1 MHMHPMTDQA
11 ILITTSTMAITILI
25 STTTM
30 MVMTRLTRQVRAITI
45 RCSIKR
51 PTG

>member
-1 MHMHPMTDQA
+1 MHMHLMTDQA

-25 STTTM
+25 STTTT
-30 MVMTRLTRQVRAITI
+30 VAMTRMIRQVGAITT
-45 RCSIKR
+45 RCSITR